1 MNNRQSSRLLALLLV
16 LTPLPILAEDAT
28 KDIEAATAHGDK
40 VVLHANGR
48 WEYVDIQKAQAA
60 QEIAK
65 QFPENQGCPPGYQ
78 GGYLGVGRC
87 IPPGDKDFNRRS
99 LSGK

>member
-1 MNNRQSSRLLALLLV
+1 MTIRQFSPLLAVLLALAPV
-16 LTPLPILAEDAT
+16 SVLAEEAA
-28 KDIEAATAHGDK
+28 KDIEAATPNGDK
-40 VVLHANGR
+40 VMLHANGR
-48 WEYVDIQKAQAA
+48 WDYVDTQKAQAA
-60 QEIAK
+60 HEIAR

-99 LSGK
+99 FSGK